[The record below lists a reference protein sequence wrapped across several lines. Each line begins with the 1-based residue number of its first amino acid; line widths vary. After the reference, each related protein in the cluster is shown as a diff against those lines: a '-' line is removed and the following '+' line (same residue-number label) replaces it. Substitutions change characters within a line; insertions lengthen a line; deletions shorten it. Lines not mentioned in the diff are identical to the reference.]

1 MSNVTMPLKSNMNAI
16 DITTPQLWA
25 TEKNINVEF
34 KQVQIRKCG
43 FGLRQSTSP

>member
-1 MSNVTMPLKSNMNAI
+1 MSNVTMPLKPNMNAI

-34 KQVQIRKCG
+34 KQVQI
-43 FGLRQSTSP
+43 